1 MKLNTRPH
9 ERSTEKT
16 TVTLRVKVDDEGVRP
31 ASESF
36 HAAESFDV
44 VVSND
49 GSPTHIN
56 FAVTGEAEPYTSV
69 EVNNVYVGEDGVESV
84 EVIVGPTPG
93 EIEGVLTLSSD
104 YGADTAEVELTVGDD
119 EQEVPEGVDVDESL
133 SQPMKPEDSEDE
145 EIPRVDIAVGI
156 VLGFAVFLSL
166 LFGILFGQ
174 LGISM
179 VIISIA
185 ILGGAMVWVIKRT
198 AEGPKPE
205 D

>member
-1 MKLNTRPH
+1 MEQRK
-9 ERSTEKT
+9 

-36 HAAESFDV
+36 HATESFDV

-49 GSPTHIN
+49 GSPTHVN

-69 EVNNVYVGEDGVESV
+69 EVNNVYVGEDGVESI
-84 EVIVGPTPG
+84 EVVVGPTPG
-93 EIEGVLTLSSD
+93 EVEGVLTLSSD
-104 YGADTAEVELTVGDD
+104 YGADTADVELTVGDED
-119 EQEVPEGVDVDESL
+119 QEVTEGVDVDESL

-156 VLGFAVFLSL
+156 VLGVAVFLSVIYGL
-166 LFGILFGQ
+166 LFDPGTA
-174 LGISM
+174 M
-179 VIISIA
+179 IIIAIA
-185 ILGGAMVWVIKRT
+185 ILGGAMVWTIKRT